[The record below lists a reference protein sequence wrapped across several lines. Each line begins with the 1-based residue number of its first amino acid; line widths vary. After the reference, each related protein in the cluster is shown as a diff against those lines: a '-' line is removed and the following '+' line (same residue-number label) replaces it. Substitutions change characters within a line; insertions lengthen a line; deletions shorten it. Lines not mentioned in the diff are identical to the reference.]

1 LSVNLPDE
9 SLALA
14 IAEKTRGEPPVSVRR
29 FTTGS
34 RHYVYEVRFAGQ
46 APVVVRIGDA
56 NASYEMGGAVYLSKL
71 LHPLGVP
78 LPKLLAQDVAAPLP
92 WIVLERLA
100 GSDLG
105 DTIATLP
112 DDALN
117 GIAKA
122 IARAQAIVATTPSAG
137 RFGYAGDA
145 EKAPH
150 SSWRQVLQDN
160 LDRSRRRITAAGL
173 FDAALVDRVQA
184 LLDARADRLDAVP
197 ATPFLHDTT
206 TKNVIVTAQGK
217 FSGIVDVD
225 DLCFGDPRYAA
236 ALTLAV
242 LQAYGG
248 PTRYVEYWLD
258 AVHHRDDDLFRLYVA
273 LFLLDLMGEHGQI
286 FNGNQRPS
294 QPQARAGLLAAFDAS
309 LQLIDQALS

>member
-1 LSVNLPDE
+1 MNDK
-9 SLALA
+9 LAAA
-14 IAEKTRGEPPVSVRR
+14 IAEKVCGERPAAVRR

-34 RHYVYEVRFAGQ
+34 RHFVYEATFFDR

-56 NASYEMGGAVYLSKL
+56 NAHSEMEGAVHLSDML
-71 LHPLGVP
+71 RPLGVP
-78 LPKLLAQDVAAPLP
+78 LAALLAHAIAAPLP
-92 WIVLERLA
+92 WIVLERLS

-105 DTIATLP
+105 DGIATLS
-112 DDALN
+112 DRALRTVAGN
-117 GIAKA
+117 V
-122 IARAQAIVATTPSAG
+122 ARAQAIVATTPSAG
-137 RFGYAGDA
+137 RFGYAA
-145 EKAPH
+145 QPMRAPH
-150 SSWRQVLQDN
+150 VAWRQVLQAN
-160 LDRSRRRITAAGL
+160 LDRSRSRIASAAL

-184 LLDARADRLDAVP
+184 LVEARADRLDAIA

-206 TKNVIVTAQGK
+206 TKNVIVTAAGK

-248 PTRYVEYWLD
+248 PVAYVGHWL
-258 AVHHRDDDLFRLYVA
+258 AAAGESDDDLFRLYVA
-273 LFLLDLMGEHGQI
+273 LFLLDLMGEHGQV

-294 QPQARAGLLAAFDAS
+294 RPEERAKLLAAFEAG
-309 LQLIDQALS
+309 LRRI